1 MKPLFKLLRS
11 FIIFLLVYLFIII
24 FLLNFRAVP
33 RKTPMEKLIFWKGTK
48 NTAHSYLHYPISVA
62 TNDKSQLLE
71 LYPILYAVT
80 MIS

>member
-33 RKTPMEKLIFWKGTK
+33 LKRLWKSSFFEKELKIQHIPTYITLFLLQPMI
-48 NTAHSYLHYPISVA
+48 NP
-62 TNDKSQLLE
+62 NC
-71 LYPILYAVT
+71 
-80 MIS
+80 